1 MWVSMEGEGVGV
13 NGGGR
18 VWVSMEGGGCGC
30 QENRLQQTSDIPI
43 TLMGAELTNVEV
55 EEVIKLVL

>member
-18 VWVSMEGGGCGC
+18 VWVSMEGEGVGVNGG
-30 QENRLQQTSDIPI
+30 
-43 TLMGAELTNVEV
+43 
-55 EEVIKLVL
+55 